1 MSAMLIGEVHEFG
14 GAEAVGKLMTL
25 SGSRRTFEYL
35 TDISNWISYDEA
47 VALWRAGSQ
56 VTHNP
61 HFPRMVGERAAERLA
76 SSPVAGMLRSL
87 GSPEQLYRQIATS
100 ASKFSTVVRMEAV
113 EVEEKNAV
121 LTCEAVP
128 GFTRA
133 AEHCAWTVGLLAA
146 APILYGLEHAT
157 VEHDECAALG
167 APKCVYRISWSAR
180 AHAPGEAGEELE
192 GLRQQLTGLRE
203 RFNSLFAAAS
213 DLIAADEISD
223 ILARL
228 TDRAAFEVRAPR
240 YLLAVRFEPGGRAH
254 RHQRGFEQHELAAH
268 VERLLDERETDFP
281 QSWLVVPVRSDRR
294 SYGRLVAA
302 FDEGTSFFP
311 EERELLEIF
320 ASYAASALDGA
331 VAVNEAKRRYDES
344 SALLKLARALAS
356 AGTSTEIAQR
366 LSEAVPL
373 VVDCDRVGVYLWDP
387 AVKELV
393 RRSFTS
399 KDSDDPMLREQWRQ
413 APSPG
418 GPVDQLLAAPDRRP
432 IFVDGENGHPLFRE
446 QLERNGDVAAMLVP
460 ISAPDAF
467 LGLLAVS
474 VRQGPERLAP
484 SPDLLNRLSGVAA
497 QATTAL
503 QNGRLVDQITHQ
515 AMHDQLTGLANR
527 LQFTVELRRAIARAR
542 RSSQLVTIIYMD
554 LDWFK
559 PVNDK
564 FGHDVG
570 DRVLIEVAR
579 RLDGC
584 TRASDTVARLGGDE
598 FAILV
603 TDEHSVEEIDRL
615 SQRLTGAFA
624 RPFDIEGRELSVS
637 ASIGRA
643 VFPADADEADAL
655 LREADTAMFAAKREV
670 DGGGMTRGHRR

>member
-1 MSAMLIGEVHEFG
+1 MERRGASDDRADTGRGNHYPCSMSAMLIGEVHEFG
-14 GAEAVGKLMTL
+14 GADAVGELMKL
-25 SGSRRTFEYL
+25 SGTRRTFEYL

-61 HFPRMVGERAAERLA
+61 HFPRKVGERAAERLA

-113 EVEEKNAV
+113 EVEEKSAV

-128 GFTRA
+128 GCTRA

-146 APILYGLEHAT
+146 APIL
-157 VEHDECAALG
+157 
-167 APKCVYRISWSAR
+167 
-180 AHAPGEAGEELE
+180 
-192 GLRQQLTGLRE
+192 
-203 RFNSLFAAAS
+203 
-213 DLIAADEISD
+213 
-223 ILARL
+223 
-228 TDRAAFEVRAPR
+228 

-268 VERLLDERETDFP
+268 VERLLDVRETDFP

-331 VAVNEAKRRYDES
+331 VAVNEAKRRYDQS

-399 KDSDDPMLREQWRQ
+399 KDPDDPMLREEWRQ

-418 GPVDQLLAAPDRRP
+418 GPVDQLLAAP
-432 IFVDGENGHPLFRE
+432 
-446 QLERNGDVAAMLVP
+446 
-460 ISAPDAF
+460 
-467 LGLLAVS
+467 
-474 VRQGPERLAP
+474 
-484 SPDLLNRLSGVAA
+484 
-497 QATTAL
+497 
-503 QNGRLVDQITHQ
+503 
-515 AMHDQLTGLANR
+515 
-527 LQFTVELRRAIARAR
+527 
-542 RSSQLVTIIYMD
+542 
-554 LDWFK
+554 
-559 PVNDK
+559 
-564 FGHDVG
+564 
-570 DRVLIEVAR
+570 
-579 RLDGC
+579 
-584 TRASDTVARLGGDE
+584 
-598 FAILV
+598 
-603 TDEHSVEEIDRL
+603 
-615 SQRLTGAFA
+615 
-624 RPFDIEGRELSVS
+624 
-637 ASIGRA
+637 
-643 VFPADADEADAL
+643 
-655 LREADTAMFAAKREV
+655 
-670 DGGGMTRGHRR
+670 